1 MTNLARPASPRP
13 PALLP
18 AVRGLRVPRCVAPV
32 PAGAGRGCRTGTEP
46 GRAEARAARAG
57 PWSRRVR
64 PGARRSFISSTAIGS
79 RIRSSTQIGLAGRG
93 GRRVLGVLGLR
104 SCCPTLR
111 GRARAGRQCA
121 AASASVHTAMAR
133 IEHGCYAPFGGLGTF
148 GGRRTAGKFNAL
160 RYRITLEDEMDA
172 KRTALSHR
180 RRSRGDKDLM
190 LVRHMV
196 WLERAEREAKE
207 LALLQVKERAEREA
221 AERERQ
227 AIHCLPEELML
238 SIFSLLELEELAR
251 SVVPVC
257 SRWRR
262 LGRDESLWA
271 GATLRYDPTAESAD
285 DFIRALLTAPALGTL
300 EYITDGAPTREDVAK
315 ALTKCC
321 QRVTTLRMLPGPPE
335 NVLWIVLDRLAE
347 HLRHL
352 ELFVTDLSVLACIG
366 GMDNLLSLTLHGEIS
381 FVTDKLSRLGS
392 GCAQLTELDL
402 GGLRFNDIYRLDLLI
417 ADVVL
422 GHTETLTVLKLPP
435 SMTSAIVMD
444 AVADCRKLKVLAIW
458 ITPHITSSV
467 LTASLQRLGQLESL
481 TWRNYDA
488 WLDKAELA
496 HFILQSQRFPQLK
509 EFRLLDC
516 IDMDDGLA
524 LALAHRA
531 HGLARLS
538 LHRSELSARG
548 LAEIMQRAH
557 ELTSLDLYKNA
568 SVAEEHLEMVASHL
582 HKLRLLD
589 VRGCCALRTL
599 GEDVW
604 EALRA
609 SLPDLDIRFD

>member
-1 MTNLARPASPRP
+1 
-13 PALLP
+13 
-18 AVRGLRVPRCVAPV
+18 
-32 PAGAGRGCRTGTEP
+32 
-46 GRAEARAARAG
+46 
-57 PWSRRVR
+57 
-64 PGARRSFISSTAIGS
+64 
-79 RIRSSTQIGLAGRG
+79 
-93 GRRVLGVLGLR
+93 
-104 SCCPTLR
+104 
-111 GRARAGRQCA
+111 
-121 AASASVHTAMAR
+121 MAR
-133 IEHGCYAPFGGLGTF
+133 IEYGYTPFGGF
-148 GGRRTAGKFNAL
+148 SSGRRTGAKFNAL
-160 RYRITLEDEMDA
+160 RYRLTLEDEMDA
-172 KRTALSHR
+172 KRTAHR
-180 RRSRGDKDLM
+180 QRRSRGDKDLL

-207 LALLQVKERAEREA
+207 LALIEMKERAEREA

-238 SIFSLLELEELAR
+238 SIFAMLELEDLAR

-262 LGRDESLWA
+262 LGRDESLWSN
-271 GATLRYDPTAESAD
+271 ATLRYDPLAESSD
-285 DFIRALLTAPALGTL
+285 DFIRALLTAPTLGAL
-300 EYITDGAPTREDVAK
+300 EYITDGAPTREEVAK

-321 QRVTTLRMLPGPPE
+321 SRVSSLRLLPGLPE
-335 NVLWIVLDRLAE
+335 NVMWIVLDRLAD

-352 ELFVTDLSVLACIG
+352 ELFVTDLAVLACIG

-381 FVTDKLSRLGS
+381 FVTDKLSRVGS
-392 GCAQLTELDL
+392 GCQHLSELDL
-402 GGLRFNDIYRLDLLI
+402 GGLRFNDIYRLDVLV
-417 ADVVL
+417 ADVVQ
-422 GHTETLTVLKLPP
+422 GHVNTLTVLKLPP
-435 SMTSAIVMD
+435 SMTSATVMD
-444 AVADCRKLKVLAIW
+444 AVAECRKLKVLAIW

-467 LTASLQRLGQLESL
+467 LTAALQRLGQLESL

-531 HGLARLS
+531 HGLASLS
-538 LHRSELSARG
+538 LHRSDLSAHG
-548 LAEIMQRAH
+548 LAQILERAH

-568 SVAEEHLEMVASHL
+568 SVSEEHLEMVASHL
-582 HKLRLLD
+582 HKLRHLD
-589 VRGCCALRTL
+589 VRGCYALRTL
-599 GEDVW
+599 SEEVW

-609 SLPDLDIRFD
+609 TLPDLDIRFD